1 MRQTAV
7 EARVSLQEDGK
18 GGRRCTVQKPGER
31 LAAAC
36 AEDEVALMA
45 APEAQP
51 VQRGQCVPG
60 DSVAL
65 HEAPAAYSG
74 RFGAHCSLCKLAV
87 ASRKCLGWR
96 PKA

>member
-1 MRQTAV
+1 M
-7 EARVSLQEDGK
+7 EARVSLQEDGQ

-51 VQRGQCVPG
+51 VQRG
-60 DSVAL
+60 
-65 HEAPAAYSG
+65 
-74 RFGAHCSLCKLAV
+74 
-87 ASRKCLGWR
+87 
-96 PKA
+96 